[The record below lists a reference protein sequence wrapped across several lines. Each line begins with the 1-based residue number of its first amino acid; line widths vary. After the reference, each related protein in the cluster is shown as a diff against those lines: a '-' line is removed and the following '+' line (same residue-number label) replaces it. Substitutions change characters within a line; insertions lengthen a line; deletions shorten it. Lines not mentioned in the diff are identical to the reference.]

1 MSDVPYFISD
11 SRDPSRSSW
20 SDDEDWNA
28 GESSN
33 LDIGN
38 GELIG
43 RVPVIETSEVPA
55 DGISHAWTDITY
67 TSYEGE
73 WSIEEAA
80 PTSSEFRIEM
90 EVTQNGGHNGD
101 ESVKVEMGLRMK
113 DADGF
118 TTDTLS
124 TSVTFGGS
132 TSAGT
137 TKSTSVTG
145 TVTAGTDWVLF
156 IKGYHAPTTP
166 FGPNAMN
173 ADASVALYD

>member
-11 SRDPSRSSW
+11 SRDPSGASW
-20 SDDEDWNA
+20 SDDDDWNA

-33 LDIGN
+33 IDIGN
-38 GELIG
+38 GKLVG
-43 RVPVIETSEVPA
+43 RVPVIVTSEVPT
-55 DGISHAWTDITY
+55 DGIAHTWTEITR

-90 EVTQNGGHNGD
+90 EITQNGGHAGD
-101 ESVKVEMGLRMK
+101 ESVRVEMGLRMK
-113 DADGF
+113 DADGS

-145 TVTAGTDWVLF
+145 TVTAGADWVLF
-156 IKGYHAPTTP
+156 MKGYHAPTTRY
-166 FGPNAMN
+166 GPNRMN
-173 ADASVALYD
+173 ADATVALYE